1 MLDDTKNRKLYQ
13 EVLVKI
19 NEIIKEDNLQVG
31 DRLPSER
38 ELAERLKVGR
48 SSVREALRALELL
61 GLISTRHGEGTFI
74 EDSTSHHLVEI
85 LAFFILRDQKSK
97 KDLLEMR
104 KIIELDAVGL
114 AAERI
119 TEEQIRKMERL
130 LDETQKRIKSGLLP
144 DEEDFLFHQYIALA
158 SENYLL
164 FRIWRA
170 IVDFGRTILKD
181 SLKRHGRSEISIQEH
196 RYILEALRMKDREEA
211 ERRMKMHL
219 EKSQFFA

>member
-13 EVLVKI
+13 EVLVQI
-19 NEIIKEDNLQVG
+19 NEIIKEDDLKVG

-38 ELAERLKVGR
+38 ELAERLNVGR

-74 EDSTSHHLVEI
+74 EESTSHHLVEI

-104 KIIELDAVGL
+104 KIIELDAVRL
-114 AAERI
+114 AAERMKK
-119 TEEQIRKMERL
+119 EQIQKIERL
-130 LDETQKRIKSGLLP
+130 LDKTEQRIKSGLLP
-144 DEEDFLFHQYIALA
+144 VQEDFLFHQYIALA
-158 SENYLL
+158 TNNYLL
-164 FRIWRA
+164 YRIWRS
-170 IVDFGRTILKD
+170 IIDFGRTILKD
-181 SLKRHGRSEISIQEH
+181 SLERHGRSEISIQEH
-196 RYILEALRMKDREEA
+196 RYILEALKMKDREEA

>member
-13 EVLVKI
+13 EVLVQI
-19 NEIIKEDNLQVG
+19 NEIIKEDDLQVG

-38 ELAERLKVGR
+38 ELAERLNVGR

-74 EDSTSHHLVEI
+74 EESTSHHLVQI

-104 KIIELDAVGL
+104 KIVELDAVRL
-114 AAERI
+114 AAARI
-119 TEEQIRKMERL
+119 TEEQIQKIERL
-130 LDETQKRIKSGLLP
+130 LDDTEHRIKTGVLP
-144 DEEDFLFHQYIALA
+144 VQEDFLFHQYIALA
-158 SENYLL
+158 TENYLL
-164 FRIWRA
+164 YRIWRA
-170 IVDFGRTILKD
+170 IIDFGRTILEG
-181 SLKRHGRSEISIQEH
+181 SLERHGRSEISIQEH
-196 RYILEALRMKDREEA
+196 RYILEALKNKNVEEA
-211 ERRMKMHL
+211 EKRMKMHL